1 MPTHSFDLSLVVVV
15 QAFDLQ
21 SEINKLEEVRKQRRA
36 QQLDQIRKALLQSQ
50 EMLKVELE
58 TNRELKAQD

>member
-1 MPTHSFDLSLVVVV
+1 MVV

>member
-1 MPTHSFDLSLVVVV
+1 MFSLVVVV